1 MISTAEVPCSSSICV
16 CHLSCCCD
24 KAAESSMKGFKERVD
39 LAHTAR
45 VQPMVVM
52 GKAWWS
58 EQEAAACFFPVR
70 KRSAFSPFS
79 SVQDPRPLD
88 GAAHI

>member
-1 MISTAEVPCSSSICV
+1 
-16 CHLSCCCD
+16 
-24 KAAESSMKGFKERVD
+24 MKGFKERVVSALTESTAHGGGEG
-39 LAHTAR
+39 LAVGA
-45 VQPMVVM
+45 
-52 GKAWWS
+52 GGS
-58 EQEAAACFFPVR
+58 CLFFPVR